1 MAELQLLWED
11 KVGYLDAGDDNGE
24 NDDVNKDDD
33 DDANNDLLSVAE
45 LQLLWEDKVCHHGH
59 HGADDDNDVNKDDDD
74 DDDANNDLLSVAE
87 LQLLWEDKVLM
98 MMLKIVRLIDEHFEK
113 NIYVSFA
120 LWCVQVHFFSL
131 GLFYVSEFN
140 SLDVQC
146 ISDVFYKYLSL
157 FHSLLFFG
165 RRLSPFQ
172 KIFVNCF

>member
-1 MAELQLLWED
+1 
-11 KVGYLDAGDDNGE
+11 
-24 NDDVNKDDD
+24 
-33 DDANNDLLSVAE
+33 
-45 LQLLWEDKVCHHGH
+45 
-59 HGADDDNDVNKDDDD
+59 
-74 DDDANNDLLSVAE
+74 
-87 LQLLWEDKVLM
+87 M

-172 KIFVNCF
+172 KIFVN